1 MAAPIWRLI
10 CPAILITL
18 GSAGCATFLTHLGSG
33 PKAAGTAPQ
42 TGGAGKGSS
51 STALNSLVGESQSP
65 GVHQSDEVASLRTAE
80 HQHTPSSVLSVRQ
93 QDHREPSPVSI
104 SLLVEEL
111 ETEGLLTPETKTQL
125 VDDLCRTPPNLWPAI
140 VETFRATME
149 LRKKRAASDGGGPV
163 SERSTFASTGE
174 THGSGEPSF
183 ATAHFPA
190 GENSS
195 VETPPSLG
203 VLNRLGDT
211 LTLPGGTV
219 ASGGTVAQPPDQPQG
234 GLAASG
240 LQRIEAPSQAD
251 VKPASFRPNDSQNPA
266 IGEALVTDT
275 RELLAPGSSA
285 RKLSMGWTDY
295 VKQAIEGIESE
306 AQRTQPQEIRLRL
319 LQLAL
324 SNRDAAVQPISG
336 LSPALQ
342 EFWSETLF
350 SLALLSDNELNS
362 DPQLR
367 LTEARRHLQTGL
379 RRLSEECPLEVTGL
393 AFVTAVQSWGVYDA
407 FEKYEFTPG
416 QKVLLYAEVE
426 NLSAESTP
434 KGYRTAWRSSY
445 QILDSTGKEVARYE
459 YAPNEE
465 YCRRPR
471 RDFFIGCELSLP
483 AEAAAGRYT
492 LRLTVVDLIRN
503 RVGQGTIEFSLR
515 SKSGK

>member
-1 MAAPIWRLI
+1 MAKLLI
-10 CPAILITL
+10 RTICLGILIA
-18 GSAGCATFLTHLGSG
+18 AGCAGCAALLPRVGRGALNTDTSSQSG
-33 PKAAGTAPQ
+33 TQGAESPAPQ
-42 TGGAGKGSS
+42 TESGAAERQTSGVTPNQQESSRGTETGASASGMSATHAHDQGG
-51 STALNSLVGESQSP
+51 
-65 GVHQSDEVASLRTAE
+65 
-80 HQHTPSSVLSVRQ
+80 
-93 QDHREPSPVSI
+93 PSPVSI
-104 SLLVEEL
+104 NLLIEEL
-111 ETEGLLTPETKTQL
+111 ETEGLLTPQTKAQL
-125 VDDLCRTPPNLWPAI
+125 VEDLCRTPPQLWPAI
-140 VETFRATME
+140 VDTFRATVE
-149 LRKKRAASDGGGPV
+149 LRKKRAASGAAGQIIEYPPSGVPGGD
-163 SERSTFASTGE
+163 SASVTAPTSAGYF
-174 THGSGEPSF
+174 GSGSDF
-183 ATAHFPA
+183 RQASSGSSAHP
-190 GENSS
+190 NSS
-195 VETPPSLG
+195 PE
-203 VLNRLGDT
+203 DT
-211 LTLPGGTV
+211 KRPAVGAESAPLIQ
-219 ASGGTVAQPPDQPQG
+219 SGGQSQG
-234 GLAASG
+234 GSAESVSRQENG
-240 LQRIEAPSQAD
+240 LSQED
-251 VKPASFRPNDSQNPA
+251 VKPASFRQSDLQAPA
-266 IGEALVTDT
+266 IGEASVTDM
-275 RELLAPGSSA
+275 RVPVRSEASA
-285 RKLSMGWTDY
+285 TDRPTSWTDY
-295 VKQAIEGIESE
+295 VKQAIEGIQKESP
-306 AQRTQPQEIRLRL
+306 RRQPEEVRLRL

-350 SLALLSDNELNS
+350 GLALLSDNELNS

-367 LTEARRHLQTGL
+367 LTEARRHLQAGL

-445 QILDSTGKEVARYE
+445 QILDSSGKEIARYE

-483 AEAAAGRYT
+483 TEAAAGRYT

-515 SKSGK
+515 SKSAK